1 MRKKL
6 ISMFMLSLVSAVLL
20 ITLIAVGYYSLT
32 RRSLMRQMEQD
43 TRSVLDS
50 VVFSV
55 ESELRENLESA
66 NVIANYDSMIGD
78 FMKGSPNDRLALR
91 DDVRFLLSMQMDL
104 QKGLRYIC
112 VYAQNGSRMYIN
124 SSAMTDKERTAAFDV
139 TSRIVS
145 DNDLTANQSR
155 IRLTPCYNSHG
166 YVFYAII
173 APVYQTTGNR
183 YLGSLVL
190 IYNGQNVRDLLPEK
204 SRVKLRLTG
213 NGELLADTGDGQGEE
228 RYVQSADLSA
238 VQWTVNAYPSVREF
252 DESLDTMRRLCI
264 VVLIATGIAFSVLVF
279 IQYRKIV
286 GPVLQISRG
295 AAEIGTDPDKML
307 GLVTGVSEYDELI
320 SAINGVLMAQRRMS
334 GEMLRIRTG
343 AYEER
348 IAFLQSQINPHFLY
362 NSLES
367 IRGMAGRDRLEDVRK
382 TISGVASIYRYCSK
396 GGPFSTLS
404 EEYACATN
412 YMSVINLCYGSAYH
426 LTFDMEQTLSE
437 KPVPRMIL
445 QPLIENAVRHG
456 FRLAHKD
463 SGNVS
468 VTAKTENGL
477 LCLNVTDDG
486 VGVPEE
492 QLALWNSGRAY
503 WNEMTGE
510 KVGLT
515 NVMRRVWLLYGEN
528 TRVHFAYGEGG
539 KGVHI
544 TFLLDPDPQKSAQ
557 AALQSEKTE

>member
-1 MRKKL
+1 MRRKL
-6 ISMFMLSLVSAVLL
+6 ISLFILSLVSAVLL
-20 ITLIAVGYYSLT
+20 IALIAVGYLSLT
-32 RRSLMRQMEQD
+32 RRSLMGQMEQD

-50 VVFSV
+50 AVISI
-55 ESELRENLESA
+55 EAELREDLESA

-78 FMKGSPNDRLALR
+78 FMKGTPNDRLALR
-91 DDVRFLLSMQMDL
+91 DAVRFLLSMQMDL

-112 VYAQNGSRMYIN
+112 VYAQSGSRMYIN
-124 SSAMTDKERTAAFDV
+124 SSAMPDTERTAAFDV
-139 TSRIVS
+139 TRRIVS
-145 DNDLTANQSR
+145 EYDLTANQSR
-155 IRLTPCYNSHG
+155 IRVTPCYNSHG
-166 YVFYAII
+166 CVFYAII
-173 APVYQTTGNR
+173 APVYQTTANR

-190 IYNGQNVRDLLPEK
+190 LYDGQNIRDLLPEK

-213 NGELLADTGDGQGEE
+213 NGELLADTGDGHGEN
-228 RYVQSADLSA
+228 RYAQSTTLSA
-238 VQWTVNAYPSVREF
+238 VGWTVSAYPSVREF

-264 VVLIATGIAFSVLVF
+264 VVLIATVIAFSVLVF

-320 SAINGVLMAQRRMS
+320 AAINGVLMDQRRMS
-334 GEMLRIRTG
+334 AEMLRIRTG

-404 EEYACATN
+404 EEYACAMN
-412 YMSVINLCYGSAYH
+412 YISVINLCYGSAYR
-426 LTFDMEQTLSE
+426 LNFDMDAELSSL
-437 KPVPRMIL
+437 PVPRMIL

-456 FRLAHKD
+456 FRPVHED
-463 SGNVS
+463 SGSISVS
-468 VTAKTENGL
+468 AKTEKGL
-477 LCLNVTDDG
+477 IRLTVRDDG
-486 VGVPEE
+486 IGVPEAL
-492 QLALWNSGRAY
+492 LALWNSGRAY

-510 KVGLT
+510 RVGLT
-515 NVMRRVWLLYGEN
+515 NVMRRVWLLYGES
-528 TRVHFAYGEGG
+528 TSVHFERGEDG
-539 KGVHI
+539 KGLSV
-544 TFLLDPDPQKSAQ
+544 TFLLEPAPQRNTRTSLPK
-557 AALQSEKTE
+557 